1 MTLFDSGV
9 GKDVNSSA
17 WAGYALFVFCDSSG
31 VSVVETET
39 IVSIFGS
46 ISTVLEVYSVVVEV
60 CVCFCSLFD
69 EPSTGTSFKSVPSPE
84 SS

>member
-9 GKDVNSSA
+9 GNDVNSSD
-17 WAGYALFVFCDSSG
+17 WAGYAMFVFCDSSA
-31 VSVVETET
+31 VSVVETVT
-39 IVSIFGS
+39 LVSIFGS
-46 ISTVLEVYSVVVEV
+46 ISTVLEICSVVVEV
-60 CVCFCSLFD
+60 CVCFCSFFD